1 MRVAPLPLANLA
13 KAGKKLAASTQLVA
27 LKWVLLGGAISPAE
41 VPDLER
47 KQQNVANLN
56 TNYTAVRWIV
66 RYPLR

>member
-41 VPDLER
+41 VNP
-47 KQQNVANLN
+47 
-56 TNYTAVRWIV
+56 T
-66 RYPLR
+66 